1 METLRQDVRFALRAF
16 ARRPGF
22 SLSAILSLA
31 IGIAASSAVFS
42 LINAALF
49 KPLPGVSRPER
60 LVEIARD
67 VGSETGDVTWEVFS
81 RLRQERTVLED
92 VSAMALVSASIAGA
106 NEPVARGGLAIT
118 GNYFDLLGVRAA
130 RGRLFMP
137 DEASWPAIA
146 PLVVISHDTWQREFN
161 GREDIIGQVARVN
174 GVPLEI
180 IGVLPEGFGGHHTG
194 LLLDVFL
201 PIGLAV
207 PGLPAAQSLAT
218 PGASSVEMLGRLA
231 AGTST
236 TVAATRLSQ
245 VADQLQRE
253 TSSIAPLHAY
263 EIDVSAWGPLPASVR
278 VPVAAFLSVLLVLVG
293 LALAMACANV
303 ATVLLARAVDR
314 QRELAVRRAIGATRR
329 RLVRQLV
336 TEVSVLF
343 VFAGIAGVTF
353 AMWATGLLG
362 GIVPPIPV
370 PGRLGAD
377 FGFDWRVAAF
387 ATVLTLGAAFVFN
400 LLPALT
406 ATRFDVVTS
415 LREAGGTDSRL
426 RVRLRS
432 MLVGV
437 QVAVTCVLLFATT
450 MFGRALGTMKELR
463 PQWNVDNVLVSS
475 IDLELSGTT
484 SEAGRVFQETVRN
497 RMEVLPG
504 VESVAWASKLPIGGR
519 STLGPL
525 LPLGGVPGGST
536 GNIYGSFNR
545 VSPGFLR
552 TLQIPLLKGRDFTD
566 LDRAGA
572 PGVAVLNESMART
585 LFGSGEALGRRFST
599 GQGEYGRE
607 FEVVGI
613 AGESR
618 IGAPGQKPENF
629 FYVPLAQMYNAAV
642 HLHVRTQP
650 GLETQVAAAAR
661 AVLREESA
669 SLPVGPFR
677 PMAEVLDVYLL
688 PQRLASWVAAV
699 MGAFGLILAGVGIYG
714 VAAFTASRR
723 SREVAI
729 RLALGATERDI
740 TRLLVGRGARAP
752 LVGMMLGLLL
762 GVGLSFGAAT
772 VVPGIQAGD
781 PVAML
786 TVAIGISIIS
796 ALALTMPVRVMLR
809 RSPMGRLREE

>member
-1 METLRQDVRFALRAF
+1 
-16 ARRPGF
+16 
-22 SLSAILSLA
+22 
-31 IGIAASSAVFS
+31 
-42 LINAALF
+42 
-49 KPLPGVSRPER
+49 
-60 LVEIARD
+60 
-67 VGSETGDVTWEVFS
+67 
-81 RLRQERTVLED
+81 
-92 VSAMALVSASIAGA
+92 
-106 NEPVARGGLAIT
+106 
-118 GNYFDLLGVRAA
+118 
-130 RGRLFMP
+130 
-137 DEASWPAIA
+137 
-146 PLVVISHDTWQREFN
+146 
-161 GREDIIGQVARVN
+161 
-174 GVPLEI
+174 
-180 IGVLPEGFGGHHTG
+180 
-194 LLLDVFL
+194 
-201 PIGLAV
+201 
-207 PGLPAAQSLAT
+207 
-218 PGASSVEMLGRLA
+218 
-231 AGTST
+231 
-236 TVAATRLSQ
+236 
-245 VADQLQRE
+245 
-253 TSSIAPLHAY
+253 
-263 EIDVSAWGPLPASVR
+263 
-278 VPVAAFLSVLLVLVG
+278 
-293 LALAMACANV
+293 MACANV

-314 QRELAVRRAIGATRR
+314 QRELAVRRAIGATRW

-343 VFAGIAGVTF
+343 VFAGIAGATF

-525 LPLGGVPGGST
+525 LPVGSVPGGSA
-536 GNIYGSFNR
+536 GKIYGSFNR
-545 VSPGFLR
+545 GSPGFLR
-552 TLQIPLLKGRDFTD
+552 TLQITVLKGRDFTD

-677 PMAEVLDVYLL
+677 PMAEMLDVYLL

-781 PVAML
+781 PAAVL